1 MSIVINHLTFAYTQG
16 GKPLEPTL
24 KDLSFT
30 IEEEAFLG
38 IIGHTGSGKSTFVKH
53 LNGLLPCEK
62 GTVSVDGHDLSQ
74 KSERK
79 AVRSLVGMV
88 FQYPEYQLFAESVYE
103 DVAFGPRNM
112 NLNENEIKMRVV
124 NAMTMVGLD
133 PERFSSRS
141 PFELSGG
148 ERRRAAIAGV
158 LAMQPKYLVL
168 DEPMAGLDP
177 LGRKEILALLE
188 KLRKESGCTIIM
200 ISHSMDDIANHAT
213 KVLVLEQGSVF
224 LYDTPQNVFSK
235 AEDLH
240 RIGLSVPNITKIC
253 IEMNQK
259 GVRIPTS
266 ICTEE
271 AFLNWFRE
279 GKAHA

>member
-24 KDLSFT
+24 KDLCFT
-30 IEEEAFLG
+30 IEEGSFLG

-62 GTVSVDGHDLSQ
+62 GTVVVDGHDLSQ

-79 AVRSLVGMV
+79 TVRALVGMV
-88 FQYPEYQLFAESVYE
+88 FQYPEYQLFAETVFE
-103 DVAFGPRNM
+103 DAAFGPRNM
-112 NLNENEIKMRVV
+112 KLDEAEVKSRVV
-124 NAMTMVGLD
+124 NAMTLVGLD
-133 PERFSSRS
+133 PERFSERS

-158 LAMQPKYLVL
+158 LAMHPKYLVL

-177 LGRKEILALLE
+177 LGRREILSLLE
-188 KLRKESGCTIIM
+188 KLRSESGCTIIM

-213 KVLVLEQGSVF
+213 KVLVLDQGS
-224 LYDTPQNVFSK
+224 LLMYDTPQSVFSN
-235 AEDLH
+235 ADQLQ
-240 RIGLSVPNITKIC
+240 RIGLSVPCITKIC
-253 IEMNQK
+253 VEMNRR
-259 GVRIPTS
+259 GVPIPAS
-266 ICTEE
+266 ICTED
-271 AFLNWFRE
+271 AFLDWFRE
-279 GKAHA
+279 GRQHA

>member
-30 IEEEAFLG
+30 IEEGAFLG

-79 AVRSLVGMV
+79 TVRSLVGMV

-112 NLNENEIKMRVV
+112 NLNENEIKIRVV